1 MDNYGIIDMGS
12 NTIRMVIYAVDCKG
26 KTKKGARIFTS
37 LLSDKV
43 FAGLAA
49 YVDDG
54 VFTQA
59 GIDKAIKV
67 LKGHL
72 KRSKYY
78 KCKKM
83 EVIAT
88 AVLRNCSNRDD
99 AVRQISKECNIP
111 IRVLS
116 EYEEAY
122 LGFVGA
128 SIAESIGNGTLLY
141 IGGGSTELTRVLEGY
156 PRTSV
161 SLPQGSLS
169 SFSMYVEGVF
179 PSEAEMKTI
188 RAEMRKQCEALP
200 SSRIFRT
207 DSFFGIGGSIRGAAK
222 VLQQMDKLKK
232 RPDRI
237 THDDLWRICD
247 LSLTN
252 PNAFVHIA
260 AAAVPERIHTII
272 PGCLIALELMELMNA
287 SHIEI
292 CKRGLREGYLLEYLL
307 KG

>member
-1 MDNYGIIDMGS
+1 MENYGIIDVGS
-12 NTIRMVIYAVDCKG
+12 NTIRMVIYAVDCKA
-26 KTKKGARIFTS
+26 KSKKGGRIFTS
-37 LLSDKV
+37 ILSDKV

-49 YVDDG
+49 YVEDG

-83 EVIAT
+83 EIIAT
-88 AVLRNCSNRDD
+88 AVLRNCENHDE
-99 AVRQISKECNIP
+99 AVGQISKACNVP

-116 EYEEAY
+116 EYEEAH

-128 SIAESIGNGTLLY
+128 SSSEFIEEGTLLD
-141 IGGGSTELTRVLEGY
+141 IGGGSSEMTRVLEGY

-169 SFSMYVEGVF
+169 SFSMFVKGVF
-179 PSEAEMKTI
+179 PTEEEMGLIRQETRRLCEELPCSKT
-188 RAEMRKQCEALP
+188 
-200 SSRIFRT
+200 FRT
-207 DSFFGIGGSIRGAAK
+207 ESFYGIGGSIRGAAK
-222 VLQQMDKLKK
+222 MLQRMDGLDK
-232 RPDRI
+232 RPQAI
-237 THDDLWRICD
+237 THDDLQRICE
-247 LSLTN
+247 LSLSN
-252 PNAFVHIA
+252 PNAFVHTA
-260 AAAVPERIHTII
+260 ASAVPERIHTIV
-272 PGCLIALELMELMNA
+272 PGCVIALELMDLMGA
-287 SHIEI
+287 KQIEI
-292 CKRGLREGYLLEYLL
+292 CKRGLREGYLIDYML